1 MIRDILLRGAMA
13 RLTRGI
19 AVLSVLL
26 LASCATPSTRRA
38 YVAEPLPCADS
49 TYIQLKRQHPDSL
62 TERAWERLQILDSG
76 CAVAREKTYR
86 ETSAMMGSGRSAG
99 MGLGALIML
108 AMVIAMW

>member
-26 LASCATPSTRRA
+26 LASCATPSTRRG
-38 YVAEPLPCADS
+38 YVTEPLPCSDS
-49 TYIQLKRQHPDSL
+49 AYVQLKQQHPDSL
-62 TERAWERLQILDSG
+62 TERAWERLQVLERS
-76 CAVAREKTYR
+76 CVTARAQSVR
-86 ETSAMMGSGRSAG
+86 ETSGMMGVGRGAG
-99 MGLGALIML
+99 MGIGALIML